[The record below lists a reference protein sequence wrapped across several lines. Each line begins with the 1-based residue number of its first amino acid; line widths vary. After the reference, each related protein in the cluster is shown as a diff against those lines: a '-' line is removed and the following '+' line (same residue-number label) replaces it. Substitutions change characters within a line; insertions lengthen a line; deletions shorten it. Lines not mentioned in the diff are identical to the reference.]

1 MIEFFHY
8 VYQTATD
15 NAKFFS
21 ILLSISVVAS
31 IYLLQILRNYVRIL
45 KLVEENNRKEG
56 KLLGLCVVHE
66 FTYSWRRG
74 VTLRPI
80 HFGSKEQKCG
90 VKEKESEGEV

>member
-1 MIEFFHY
+1 MIEFLHY

-66 FTYSWRRG
+66 THSFWLERAKVRSKRKRIGRRSVISFEWDG
-74 VTLRPI
+74 
-80 HFGSKEQKCG
+80 
-90 VKEKESEGEV
+90 